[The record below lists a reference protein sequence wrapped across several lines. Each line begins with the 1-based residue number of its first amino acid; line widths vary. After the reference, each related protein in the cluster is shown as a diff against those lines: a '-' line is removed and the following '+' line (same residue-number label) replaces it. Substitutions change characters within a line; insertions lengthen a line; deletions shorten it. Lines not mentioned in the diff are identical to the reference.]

1 MRAALSVGVNLER
14 FSALSPSHQKAI
26 EVACA
31 EAHQHN
37 YALFTANN
45 GPALQ
50 RLTGAGVT
58 VHEFPDDVWDA
69 FGRGAAEVLGGYQG
83 DPLYDKV
90 YASAMASMRETAGWL
105 SLADTPYVRQ
115 RTRVLGTL

>member
-1 MRAALSVGVNLER
+1 VGTNLER

-26 EVACA
+26 EIACA

-50 RLTGAGVT
+50 RLLSAGVSSN
-58 VHEFPDDVWDA
+58 VFPDDVWDA
-69 FGRGAAEVLGGYQG
+69 FGTGAKEVLGGYRG
-83 DPLYDKV
+83 DPIYDKV
-90 YASAMASMRETAGWL
+90 YDSAMASLRETTGWL
-105 SLADTPYVRQ
+105 SLADTPYVAQ
-115 RTRVLGTL
+115 RTRVLQDM